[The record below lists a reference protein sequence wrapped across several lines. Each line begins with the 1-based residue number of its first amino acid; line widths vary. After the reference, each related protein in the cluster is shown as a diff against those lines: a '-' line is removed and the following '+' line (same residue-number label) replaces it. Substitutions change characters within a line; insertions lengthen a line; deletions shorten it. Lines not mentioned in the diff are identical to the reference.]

1 MQELKGRNYENELM
15 LAEKIIKH
23 IRDKSYKNHKDYA
36 AIIDLNYFISIRNT
50 EQSEIILERLQNGY
64 YDDVY
69 KVKVVKE
76 KEYKLD
82 DDNIQ
87 YCFF

>member
-1 MQELKGRNYENELM
+1 MNNNLNDELI
-15 LAEKIIKH
+15 LAEKIIGYV
-23 IRDKSYKNHKDYA
+23 RNKSYKNHEDYA
-36 AIIDLNYFISIRNT
+36 AIIDLNYFISANK
-50 EQSEIILERLQNGY
+50 QSKETIESKRILQKLQNGY
-64 YDDVY
+64 YDDIHKI
-69 KVKVVKE
+69 KVDKK

>member
-1 MQELKGRNYENELM
+1 MGGNLKNELI
-15 LAEKIIKH
+15 LAEKIIEH
-23 IRDKSYKNHKDYA
+23 ARNKSYKNHKDYV
-36 AIIDLNYFISIRNT
+36 AIIELNYFISVNKQNKDTIEGKR
-50 EQSEIILERLQNGY
+50 ILEKLQNGY
-64 YDDVY
+64 YDDVH

>member
-1 MQELKGRNYENELM
+1 MNNNLNAELI
-15 LAEKIIKH
+15 LAEKIV
-23 IRDKSYKNHKDYA
+23 RFVRNKSYKNREDYET
-36 AIIDLNYFISIRNT
+36 IIDLDYFISANK
-50 EQSEIILERLQNGY
+50 QSKETIKSKRILEKLQNGC
-64 YDDVY
+64 YDDVLKI
-69 KVKVVKE
+69 KVDKK

>member
-1 MQELKGRNYENELM
+1 MNNNLNDELI
-15 LAEKIIKH
+15 LAEKIIEH
-23 IRDKSYKNHKDYA
+23 VRNKSYKNHKDYA
-36 AIIDLNYFISIRNT
+36 AIIDLNYFISANKQNKDTIESKR
-50 EQSEIILERLQNGY
+50 ILEKLQNGY
-64 YDDVY
+64 YDDVHKI
-69 KVKVVKE
+69 KVDKK

>member
-1 MQELKGRNYENELM
+1 MSITIKEALELSEE
-15 LAEKIIKH
+15 IIKYA
-23 IRDKSYKNHKDYA
+23 RKKSYKINKDYA
-36 AIIDLNYFISIRNT
+36 AIIDLNYFISANK
-50 EQSEIILERLQNGY
+50 QSKETIESKRILEKLQNGY
-64 YDDVY
+64 YDDVHKI
-69 KVKVVKE
+69 KVDKK

>member
-1 MQELKGRNYENELM
+1 MKKREFK
-15 LAEKIIKH
+15 
-23 IRDKSYKNHKDYA
+23 
-36 AIIDLNYFISIRNT
+36 T
-50 EQSEIILERLQNGY
+50 ESKRILEKLQNGY
-64 YDDVY
+64 YDDVHKI
-69 KVKVVKE
+69 KVDKK

>member
-1 MQELKGRNYENELM
+1 MQILKELI
-15 LAEKIIKH
+15 LAEEIIEH
-23 IRDKSYKNHKDYA
+23 ARNKSYKNHKDYT
-36 AIIDLNYFISIRNT
+36 AIIDLTYFISANKQNKDTIESKR
-50 EQSEIILERLQNGY
+50 ILEKLQNGY
-64 YDDVY
+64 YDDVH

-82 DDNIQ
+82 DNIQ